1 MVEPKFETVTETDD
15 TPTLE
20 KCEVWTD
27 EFEPDE
33 DTTFEEHDPPKFE
46 TVTEVDEVTTPGKC
60 EVWTNEY
67 ELEEETVE
75 PDELDRAWLTD
86 HSKYR
91 RNPNKPPSL
100 VEQHEELMAFIRQEE
115 NYNRL
120 LLDEVCEA
128 CEDENQPASTDEDD
142 EPLVE
147 IGEMLHNNITGRTWA
162 VTPVEGRRK
171 RKSRIIAR

>member
-1 MVEPKFETVTETDD
+1 VEPKFETVTETDD

-46 TVTEVDEVTTPGKC
+46 TVTEVDEVTTAGKC

-67 ELEEETVE
+67 ELEEEETVE
-75 PDELDRAWLTD
+75 PDEPDRAWLTD

-100 VEQHEELMAFIRQEE
+100 VEQYEELMAFIRQEE

-128 CEDENQPASTDEDD
+128 CEDENQPDLTDD
-142 EPLVE
+142 EPLV
-147 IGEMLHNNITGRTWA
+147 
-162 VTPVEGRRK
+162 
-171 RKSRIIAR
+171 